1 MATVRE
7 LITKI
12 SFHVDDTGLKRAE
25 KALRRFRQAAQQA
38 GTQAG
43 QSLHRVSTAAQQ
55 ATSAANNTRTAMSRL
70 RSSMQGINGNGLHR
84 VSTAAQQAANNINL
98 VTTAANRAGGAVNR
112 LGARSNAA
120 ASGAGTSWRQL
131 AATIAAT
138 FAGGSIIDTANE
150 TMNLDNRLRV
160 IQQDNKKRAKLKKSL
175 YDIGQ
180 EARADYLS
188 LGDLFFKVRQSGAAF
203 GIDDKKGLELTEI
216 VSKALTTGGASTA
229 EKNATI
235 LQLGQALGSGVLQGD
250 ELRSLKENAGQLM
263 QYMADEMGVTVGQLK
278 DMGAK
283 GELTTEQVTK
293 AILAAGK
300 KVRADFALSTQ
311 TIGQSWERVKNAFKY
326 SIDEIESETHFFSRI
341 ANGISTALDT
351 ATEGAKSAKKIW
363 QGDRET
369 AVKYPLLAEIVL
381 DTKKVYTQWKKVID
395 TLKKQFD
402 TAKKHLSTLQVKIQY
417 KRAKM
422 DGQPISSELQEQ
434 YNATLPAEGE
444 PAGGTFDKGQQRLN
458 DLMERLAGYI
468 ASVENLFARIGD
480 GIKKSLE
487 PFTSGEFSTIWAYVE
502 GQFAAGLEKLSIAW
516 ENLGHG
522 IEAITPLLQVIAQIV
537 GTVLVKAFE
546 GLLVVGSWVFN
557 GLATLIKWVTDL
569 IDIFASAV
577 KICANE
583 LAYLI
588 DLAKQAL
595 QFLGLVNVSSGLNG
609 GAVDRIIAGKLNGG
623 VTVTNNITQNNEF
636 PPLKETTIPKYIRD
650 VSPQPQYPDISLF
663 Y

>member
-1 MATVRE
+1 MATIRE

-12 SFHVDDTGLKRAE
+12 VFHVDDNGIKKAE
-25 KALRRFRQAAQQA
+25 KSTSDYTKKAKQAGEQGQKSMDKVAAATNKAGSAGTKATTAMGRFRAALSAINSRGVSNVGNAAQA
-38 GTQAG
+38 
-43 QSLHRVSTAAQQ
+43 TAR
-55 ATSAANNTRTAMSRL
+55 NLDKVTA
-70 RSSMQGINGNGLHR
+70 
-84 VSTAAQQAANNINL
+84 
-98 VTTAANRAGGAVNR
+98 AANRAGSATTK
-112 LGARSNAA
+112 
-120 ASGAGTSWRQL
+120 AG
-131 AATIAAT
+131 TIAAT
-138 FAGGSIIDTANE
+138 TWRQAAAAMAAVMAGGNILDTAND
-150 TMNLDNRLRV
+150 TMNLDNRLKV
-160 IQQDNKKRAKLKKSL
+160 IQQDKQERAKLKKSL

-180 EARADYLS
+180 DARADYLS

-311 TIGQSWERVKNAFKY
+311 TIGQSWERIKNAFKY
-326 SIDEIESETHFFSRI
+326 GIDILESETHIFSRI
-341 ANGISTALDT
+341 ANGISAALDVSIKAARDIKNIWNGDSKT
-351 ATEGAKSAKKIW
+351 AKENPMLSSIVLGAKA
-363 QGDRET
+363 
-369 AVKYPLLAEIVL
+369 AVSQVSKLY
-381 DTKKVYTQWKKVID
+381 K
-395 TLKKQFD
+395 
-402 TAKKHLSTLQVKIQY
+402 TAKKNFSDLSVKIQY
-417 KRAKM
+417 KRAKLT
-422 DGQPISSELQEQ
+422 GSPVSPELQEQ
-434 YNATLPAEGE
+434 YNATLPAGGGLT
-444 PAGGTFDKGQQRLN
+444 GGTFDEGKQQLN
-458 DLMERLAGYI
+458 DLMERVAGYI
-468 ASVENLFARIGD
+468 ASVENLFARIGE
-480 GIKKSLE
+480 GIKNSLE
-487 PFTSGEFSTIWAYVE
+487 PFTSGEFSAVWAYVE
-502 GQFAAGLEKLSIAW
+502 GQFKSGLEKLGIAW

-522 IEAITPLLQVIAQIV
+522 IEAITPLLQVIAQVV

-546 GLLVVGSWVFN
+546 GLLIVGSWVFN
-557 GLATLIKWVTDL
+557 GLATLIQWVTDL

-577 KICANE
+577 KACANE

-595 QFLGLVNVSSGLNG
+595 QYLGLVNSSSGVNV
-609 GAVDRIIAGKLNGG
+609 GAVDRMFAGRLNGG

-636 PPLKETTIPKYIRD
+636 PPLKETTIPKYIRE
-650 VSPQPQYPDISLF
+650 VSPQPQFPDISL
-663 Y
+663 YY

>member
-12 SFHVDDTGLKRAE
+12 TFHVDDTGLKRAE
-25 KALRRFRQAAQQA
+25 KALRRFRQVAQQA

-43 QSLHRVSTAAQQ
+43 QSLNRVSTAAQQ
-55 ATSAANNTRTAMSRL
+55 ATSATNNTRTAMSRL

-98 VTTAANRAGGAVNR
+98 VTTAANRAGSAVNR
-112 LGARSNAA
+112 LGATSSTAA
-120 ASGAGTSWRQL
+120 NGAGTSWRQL

-138 FAGGSIIDTANE
+138 IAGGSIIDTANE
-150 TMNLDNRLRV
+150 TMNLDNRLKV
-160 IQQDNKKRAKLKKSL
+160 IQQDKQERAKLKKSL

-180 EARADYLS
+180 DARADYLS

-203 GIDDKKGLELTEI
+203 GIDDQKGLELTEI

-326 SIDEIESETHFFSRI
+326 SIDEIESETHIFSRI
-341 ANGISTALDT
+341 ANGISTALDVSIKAARDIKNIWNGDSKT
-351 ATEGAKSAKKIW
+351 TKENPMLSSIVLGAKA
-363 QGDRET
+363 
-369 AVKYPLLAEIVL
+369 AVSQVSKLY
-381 DTKKVYTQWKKVID
+381 K
-395 TLKKQFD
+395 
-402 TAKKHLSTLQVKIQY
+402 TAKKNFSDLSVKIQY
-417 KRAKM
+417 KRAKLT
-422 DGQPISSELQEQ
+422 GSPVSPALQEQ
-434 YNATLPAEGE
+434 YNATLPAGGGLT
-444 PAGGTFDKGQQRLN
+444 GGTFDEGKQQLN
-458 DLMERLAGYI
+458 DFMERIAGYI
-468 ASVENLFARIGD
+468 ASVENLFARIGE
-480 GIKKSLE
+480 GIRNSLE
-487 PFTSGEFSTIWAYVE
+487 PFTSGEFSTVWAYVE
-502 GQFAAGLEKLSIAW
+502 GQFAAGLEKLGIAW
-516 ENLGHG
+516 ENLGNG
-522 IEAITPLLQVIAQIV
+522 ISAITPLLQVIAQVV

-595 QFLGLVNVSSGLNG
+595 QYLGLVNSSSGVNV
-609 GAVDRIIAGKLNGG
+609 GAVDRMFAGRLNGG

-636 PPLKETTIPKYIRD
+636 PPLKETTIPKYIRE
-650 VSPQPQYPDISLF
+650 VSPQPQYPNISL
-663 Y
+663 YY